1 MIEVNLLHLA
11 THFVLALLV
20 AWYLITNLQW
30 YNYKIVRVM
39 FYHHKVWW
47 HFAFFLT
54 PILFYYTLR
63 EDIYLFLVPY
73 ALLFFWWYSRL
84 DKKLV
89 ITGRIKRFFA
99 IFLLFLLFEYF
110 VCHIFGANIYS
121 IMIPLALA
129 ILLSNGMEY
138 MLFLGFKNQA
148 KRKLSAMSELTIVS
162 ITASYGKTSIKNFL
176 HQIIK
181 EHFKTYATPRS
192 VNTIAGILKD
202 INVDLPANTKVYIT
216 EAGAR
221 ERGDIYKIA
230 TLLNPQYIIVGKIG
244 AQHME
249 YFKTIENIIL
259 TKLEL
264 LATKRLKK
272 GFIYHTIEIKDD
284 ERLEKFGKSDREY
297 EQERAKE
304 GKEPAIAF
312 DIRNINAT
320 LEGLHFELKVDGTF
334 YPFEAPNLLG
344 AFNAQN
350 IAGAILVARELGLK
364 IEELQARVKL
374 LKPIGHR
381 LQKIEANGKT
391 IIDDSFNGNVD
402 GMMEGFR
409 LASTYQGRKVLVT
422 PGLVESTDEDNTKV
436 AIKADK
442 IFDVVMITGSLNS
455 ELFDKNIH
463 NAKKILLKDKAK
475 MQEMLEANTQVG
487 DLILFANDAPNFI

>member
-1 MIEVNLLHLA
+1 
-11 THFVLALLV
+11 
-20 AWYLITNLQW
+20 
-30 YNYKIVRVM
+30 
-39 FYHHKVWW
+39 
-47 HFAFFLT
+47 
-54 PILFYYTLR
+54 
-63 EDIYLFLVPY
+63 
-73 ALLFFWWYSRL
+73 
-84 DKKLV
+84 
-89 ITGRIKRFFA
+89 
-99 IFLLFLLFEYF
+99 
-110 VCHIFGANIYS
+110 
-121 IMIPLALA
+121 
-129 ILLSNGMEY
+129 

-176 HQIIK
+176 NQIIK

-230 TLLNPQYIIVGKIG
+230 TLLNPQYIVVGKIG

-364 IEELQARVKL
+364 IEELQERVKL